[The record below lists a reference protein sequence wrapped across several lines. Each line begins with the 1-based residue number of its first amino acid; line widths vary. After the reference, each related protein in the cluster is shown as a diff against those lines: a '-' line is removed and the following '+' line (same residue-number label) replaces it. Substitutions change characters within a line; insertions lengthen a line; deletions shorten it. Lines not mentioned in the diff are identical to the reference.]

1 MDFNKAINLKKEI
14 AASALSKKQKTR
26 TISFAAGGSA
36 IALRAEAD
44 LQTVVNGVGIGEK
57 QDGENIIRILTREE
71 SSFNAMALSRYYGVK
86 QDEVVIERVGGIQF
100 KNSLAR
106 HRPPFPGIS
115 VGHYR
120 ITAGTLGCFVA
131 DQKDKVYILSNNH
144 VLADSDKGKWMD
156 PVLQPGKL
164 DGGSRRKDIIAFLSY
179 LVPLSRTTANTMD
192 AAIALV
198 DENEQPDFRIF
209 KKGSVKGSLEP
220 ANKLKVEK
228 WGRTTGHTTG
238 TITTRNLDIQVD
250 FESETLEFQDQ
261 FEVKGN
267 RGKMFCDGGDSGSLI
282 LERGTFRAVGLLF
295 AGNDEGITY
304 ASPIR
309 DVLTA
314 FSVRIL

>member
-1 MDFNKAINLKKEI
+1 MDFKKAISLKKDI
-14 AASALSKKQKTR
+14 AATTLSKKKRTR
-26 TISFAAGGSA
+26 TISFAAGTGA
-36 IALRAEAD
+36 IALHAEAE

-57 QDGENIIRILTREE
+57 QNGENIIRILTREKP
-71 SSFNAMALSRYYGVK
+71 SFNPAALSRYYGVG
-86 QDEVVIERVGGIQF
+86 QDELVIERVGSIQL
-100 KNSLAR
+100 KNGLAR

-115 VGHYR
+115 VGHYK

-131 DQKDKVYILSNNH
+131 DEKDRVHILSNNH
-144 VLADSDKGKWMD
+144 VLANSDKGKWMD

-164 DGGSRRKDIIAFLSY
+164 DGGTRRKDSIAFLTR
-179 LVPLSRTTANTMD
+179 LVPLSRTAANTMD

-198 DENEQPDFRIF
+198 DENLQAEFPIF
-209 KKGSVKGSLEP
+209 KKGSVNGTLDPS
-220 ANKLKVEK
+220 NKLKVEK

-250 FESETLEFQDQ
+250 FNTETLEFQDQ
-261 FEVKGN
+261 FEVKGG

-295 AGNDEGITY
+295 AGNDEGTTY

-309 DVLTA
+309 DVLAA